1 MDHRPNVKCKTIKL
15 VEGSIKENIND
26 PECDNEF
33 LDTTPKAWSMK
44 GKNDILD
51 LLNMKNL
58 WSAKDTARRMKR
70 QTTNWEKI
78 FAKHT
83 SNEDLYPRYTKNS

>member
-33 LDTTPKAWSMK
+33 LDTTPKA
-44 GKNDILD
+44 
-51 LLNMKNL
+51 
-58 WSAKDTARRMKR
+58 
-70 QTTNWEKI
+70 
-78 FAKHT
+78 
-83 SNEDLYPRYTKNS
+83 